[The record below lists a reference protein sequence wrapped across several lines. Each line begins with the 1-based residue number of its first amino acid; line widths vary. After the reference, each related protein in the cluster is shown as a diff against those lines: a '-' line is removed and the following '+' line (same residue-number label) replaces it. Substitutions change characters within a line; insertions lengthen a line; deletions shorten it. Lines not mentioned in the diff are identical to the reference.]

1 LTPRHHPSEDLLVDF
16 ATGALAHGARMVIAA
31 HLGACSICSVAVA
44 EAEAIGGA
52 LLSALPPTPLKDHAL
67 ALALAQIERPPAA
80 SRPPLALTFE
90 KDWIFVPRE
99 VLEAAQQR
107 RRWAAPGVWVA
118 KIGAGPDK
126 ARHYLLG
133 VAAGMH
139 VPRHTHRGREMVC
152 VLQGAYRDGERLHM
166 PGDFACNDE
175 TVDHRPQITA
185 DGDCVCLISADG
197 RLVPRDWMG
206 RIFQPLVSI

>member
-1 LTPRHHPSEDLLVDF
+1 LTPRHHPSEDLLVEF
-16 ATGALAHGARMVIAA
+16 ATGALAHGARLVVTA
-31 HLGACSICSVAVA
+31 HIGACQTCRVAVA
-44 EAEAIGGA
+44 EAEAIGGV
-52 LLSALPPTPLKDHAL
+52 LLSALPPARMRDHAL
-67 ALALAQIERPPAA
+67 SLALAQIERPAPTPP
-80 SRPPLALTFE
+80 PPLALTFQ
-90 KDWIFVPRE
+90 KDWISVPRE
-99 VLEAAQQR
+99 VLEAAKQR

-118 KIGAGPDK
+118 KVGAGPGD

-152 VLQGAYRDGERLHM
+152 VLQGAYRDGDMLHT

-175 TVDHRPQITA
+175 TVDHRPQVTA
-185 DGDCVCLISADG
+185 DGDCVCLIAADS